1 MSEVADLLR
10 ELIEEVK
17 SLKSEMVAQS
27 GVSQEVQKQTAVAQE
42 AKTTKGGGFLPKQA
56 GKFGKFSSAYKS
68 GDVRQLFQ
76 AGAQMMPGETG
87 KRAGFLASSISEVA
101 SLFGPRGYNAFNIF
115 EKYDATKVKPFQK
128 VEQLAYE
135 YGRYGIQLDDDKLI
149 DMFNRASQTEERGF
163 SERERVRK
171 LISTSALS
179 GILENFGIPGADLVE
194 KGIETVSSSAR
205 EFVSGGSQEKTDM
218 VAKKQREMKKAIDR
232 QDKMD
237 DSYN

>member
-56 GKFGKFSSAYKS
+56 GKFGKFSSAYQS

-76 AGAQMMPGETG
+76 AGAQMIPGKTS
-87 KRAGFLASSISEVA
+87 GFLASSISEVA
-101 SLFGPRGYNAFNIF
+101 SMFGPRGYNAFNIF
-115 EKYDATKVKPFQK
+115 EKYDATKVKPFQQ

-135 YGRYGIQLDDDKLI
+135 YGRYGIQLDDDKLVE
-149 DMFNRASQTEERGF
+149 MYNRASQTEERGF

-171 LISTSALS
+171 LIRTSALS
-179 GILENFGIPGADLVE
+179 GILEKFGIPGADLVE
-194 KGIETVSSSAR
+194 KGIETVSGSAR
-205 EFVSGGSQEKTDM
+205 EFVSSGSQEKTDM